1 LQNASKQRTRGWP
14 VASIDR
20 GRRDLT
26 ALLIGLASAAVA
38 VAFSFTTPARNIENL
53 TYDLRMALAA
63 PPPEGGLVIVKMDD
77 RAVDEMR
84 AQSPC
89 GCISPIDKDW
99 LADVV
104 GTLDAAGAKV
114 IVVDYLFDTWR
125 NKEEYD
131 AVVGKF
137 AAVRAPLIVAAD
149 PDRVPGKD
157 FEVLP
162 GVRYADARAL
172 TKDDYDDVVRH
183 YDPRPG
189 GRSSL
194 AAALVEAMRGTRTGA
209 VAPSNAP
216 AMTPALPSSPFN
228 LRYRAPHPESKA
240 ENAGALAPSFSAG
253 DVAFLPRRFFEGKAV
268 LIGRVSRSAGADA
281 TTLGEDLHTT
291 PLRYLP
297 GHHDGT
303 PGVEVHAHAAL
314 QMLAGDRVIMPGLP
328 WLALIALLAALA
340 GAAFGRAAFNWWR
353 AVAALG
359 GIVAVGAVAGWAV
372 FAGAGVMLPML
383 SPLVAF
389 ALAFFVTSRVVAAQ
403 LAAERAMYA
412 GALER
417 YLAPQVIR
425 RIEDGSE
432 PVELGAVE
440 RDITAMVSDLENSST
455 FLAETP
461 VEKFSPII
469 NGYFDGLFELL
480 WKHEAMLDKLTGD
493 GVIVLFGAPVVHAD
507 HADRAIACARDIQA
521 FSERYRAEVRERY
534 GIAFGRTRLGLHSG
548 PALVGNFGGTRRFNY
563 TAYGQTVVIAARL
576 EAANKEHDTTVLLSD
591 ATLQRAKAA
600 GALEQVGVLT
610 LKGVPEPI
618 KAYTPR

>member
-1 LQNASKQRTRGWP
+1 L
-14 VASIDR
+14 IDR
-20 GRRDLT
+20 GRGDTT
-26 ALLIGLASAAVA
+26 ALLIGLAAAAVA
-38 VAFSFTTPARNIENL
+38 VMTSFTTPARNIENL

-63 PPPEGGLVIVKMDD
+63 PPPEDGLVIIKMDD

-89 GCISPIDKDW
+89 GCISPIDKVW
-99 LADVV
+99 LADVI
-104 GTLDAAGAKV
+104 GALDAAGAKV
-114 IVVDYLFDTWR
+114 VVVDYLFDTWR
-125 NKEEYD
+125 NKAEFD
-131 AVVGKF
+131 AVVGKL
-137 AAVRAPLIVAAD
+137 AAFRVPVIVAAD

-162 GVRYADARAL
+162 GVGYADARAL

-183 YDPRPG
+183 YDPRPA
-189 GRSSL
+189 GRPSL
-194 AAALVEAMRGTRTGA
+194 AAALVDALREAGTGA
-209 VAPSNAP
+209 TAPSSAVAAAAP
-216 AMTPALPSSPFN
+216 MPAIPSAPFL
-228 LRYRAPHPESKA
+228 LRYRAPHADSKA

-253 DVAFLPRRFFEGKAV
+253 DVAFLPREFFAGKAV

-314 QMLAGDRVIMPGLP
+314 QMLAGDRVIVPGTP

-340 GAAFGRAAFNWWR
+340 GAAFGRAAFSWWR

-359 GIVAVGAVAGWAV
+359 GIVAVGAVSGWAV
-372 FAGAGVMLPML
+372 FAGTGVMLPML
-383 SPLVAF
+383 TPLVAF
-389 ALAFFVTSRVVAAQ
+389 ALAFFVTSRVVASK

-461 VEKFSPII
+461 VEKFTPII
-469 NGYFDGLFELL
+469 NGYFDGLFEVL

-521 FSERYRAEVRERY
+521 FSERYRAEVRERH
-534 GIAFGRTRLGLHSG
+534 GIALGRTRLGLHSG

-591 ATLQRAKAA
+591 ATLRRAKAA
-600 GALEQVGVLT
+600 GAVEQVGVLA